1 MNITI
6 KYDLKNNR
14 YDYLI
19 MMTIVSVIFAGPLF
33 GAFIPTRIIGFLFL
47 LYYIIKI
54 KVNYRIKKLT
64 YCLYGVIFY
73 SFLAVFWISD
83 WYMYTTSFLSLL
95 CYIGAFF
102 LIYYSSFKASKPIDS
117 ILKGWLFLQ

>member
-64 YCLYGVIFY
+64 YCLYGVIFIR
-73 SFLAVFWISD
+73 F
-83 WYMYTTSFLSLL
+83 
-95 CYIGAFF
+95 
-102 LIYYSSFKASKPIDS
+102 
-117 ILKGWLFLQ
+117 

>member
-47 LYYIIKI
+47 LYYII
-54 KVNYRIKKLT
+54 
-64 YCLYGVIFY
+64 
-73 SFLAVFWISD
+73 
-83 WYMYTTSFLSLL
+83 
-95 CYIGAFF
+95 
-102 LIYYSSFKASKPIDS
+102 
-117 ILKGWLFLQ
+117 ILELFD

>member
-33 GAFIPTRIIGFLFL
+33 GAFIPTRIIGF
-47 LYYIIKI
+47 
-54 KVNYRIKKLT
+54 
-64 YCLYGVIFY
+64 
-73 SFLAVFWISD
+73 
-83 WYMYTTSFLSLL
+83 
-95 CYIGAFF
+95 
-102 LIYYSSFKASKPIDS
+102 
-117 ILKGWLFLQ
+117 

>member
-33 GAFIPTRIIGFLFL
+33 GAFIPTRIIGFCFCSIIL
-47 LYYIIKI
+47 LKLRLIIGSR
-54 KVNYRIKKLT
+54 N
-64 YCLYGVIFY
+64 
-73 SFLAVFWISD
+73 
-83 WYMYTTSFLSLL
+83 
-95 CYIGAFF
+95 
-102 LIYYSSFKASKPIDS
+102 
-117 ILKGWLFLQ
+117 